1 MATWAAANGYD
12 IGPAE
17 GEGKASN
24 RPVYHLS
31 WYEAM
36 EWAKARSE
44 REGLTPGTPLPR
56 YTPRHEVMEMEP
68 AALMKV
74 SNLIKHY
81 GDVHAVDGVSFSVPR
96 AEVFT
101 LLGPNGAGKTTT
113 LEILEGIREADSG
126 EIEVFGQRMR
136 RVDRATKER
145 IGVLL
150 QEGNF
155 EPYLRVREVLTLFA
169 SFFRTARSPAAMLK
183 TIALEEKANAF
194 VKTLSGGQ
202 KQRLAIGVALINDPE
217 LIFLD
222 EPTTGLD
229 PQARHNIWSI
239 VSNLT
244 ASGKTIILTTH
255 YMEEAETL
263 SQTVCIMDHGKV
275 IAEGSPRDLT
285 ARLGRDTIIEFAA
298 PEDTLLP
305 TSLPAG
311 CELKRGEGGL
321 VSVKTGDLP
330 SALARLL
337 DWSRA
342 SGVALAE
349 MAVRQPNLEDVFLS
363 LTGRR
368 LRT

>member
-1 MATWAAANGYD
+1 
-12 IGPAE
+12 
-17 GEGKASN
+17 
-24 RPVYHLS
+24 
-31 WYEAM
+31 
-36 EWAKARSE
+36 
-44 REGLTPGTPLPR
+44 
-56 YTPRHEVMEMEP
+56 MEP
-68 AALMKV
+68 TALMKV

-81 GDVHAVDGVSFSVPR
+81 GDVHAVDDVSFSVPK

-126 EIEVFGQRMR
+126 SIEIFGQRLR
-136 RVDRATKER
+136 HIDRATKER

-169 SFFRTARSPAAMLK
+169 SFFRTARSPAEMLK

-217 LIFLD
+217 LVFLD

-229 PQARHNIWSI
+229 PQARRNIWSI

-244 ASGKTIILTTH
+244 ASGKAIILTTH

-263 SQTVCIMDHGKV
+263 SQSVCIMDHGKV
-275 IAEGSPRDLT
+275 IAEGSPRELT
-285 ARLGRDTIIEFAA
+285 ARLGRETIVDFVAT
-298 PEDTLLP
+298 ED
-305 TSLPAG
+305 
-311 CELKRGEGGL
+311 CELPEALSSSCESVRGEGGL
-321 VSVKTGDLP
+321 VSVRTTDLV
-330 SALARLL
+330 ATLGRLL

-342 SGVALAE
+342 SGVPLTE

>member
-1 MATWAAANGYD
+1 
-12 IGPAE
+12 
-17 GEGKASN
+17 
-24 RPVYHLS
+24 
-31 WYEAM
+31 
-36 EWAKARSE
+36 
-44 REGLTPGTPLPR
+44 
-56 YTPRHEVMEMEP
+56 MEP
-68 AALMKV
+68 AVLMRV
-74 SNLIKHY
+74 SNLVKHY
-81 GDVHAVDGVSFSVPR
+81 GDVHAVDDVSFSVPK

-126 EIEVFGQRMR
+126 SIEIFGQRLR
-136 RVDRATKER
+136 HIDRATKER

-169 SFFRTARSPAAMLK
+169 SFFRTARSPAEMLK

-263 SQTVCIMDHGKV
+263 SQRVCIMDHGKV

-285 ARLGRDTIIEFAA
+285 ARLGQETIVDFVAA
-298 PEDTLLP
+298 EDSALP
-305 TSLPAG
+305 QALSSCCTIV
-311 CELKRGEGGL
+311 RGEAGL
-321 VSVKTGDLP
+321 VSVKTSDLV
-330 SALARLL
+330 ATLGRLL

-342 SGVALAE
+342 SGVPLTE